1 MSSSTQRWWRRVRY
15 GEPVIVV
22 SGLPRSGTSMAMRM
36 LEQGGLELVVDGE
49 RAADEDNPKGYF
61 ELERVKDL
69 DKGGD
74 TSWLKD
80 ARGKA
85 VKIISQLLLH
95 LPGTYNYRVVF
106 MLRDLT
112 EVLAS
117 QRKML
122 ERRGEPTEG
131 DDEQMRRLYEQ
142 HLDKVRFILRRRPW
156 FETLYVQHREVL
168 RDPQAQARRIAAFTG
183 HPLDVERM
191 AAAVDPSLHRN
202 RAEELAGS

>member
-1 MSSSTQRWWRRVRY
+1 MSSAAQKWWRRIRF
-15 GEPVIVV
+15 GEPIVVV

-36 LEQGGLELVVDGE
+36 LEAGGMPLVVDGI
-49 RAADEDNPKGYF
+49 RTADEDNPKGYF
-61 ELERVKDL
+61 ELERVKEL

-74 TSWLKD
+74 TSWLRQ

-95 LPGTYNYRVVF
+95 LPGTNNYKVVF
-106 MLRDLT
+106 MQRDLT

-122 ERRGEPTEG
+122 LRRGEPAEG
-131 DDEQMRRLYEQ
+131 DDAQMRRLYEE

-156 FETLYVQHREVL
+156 FETIYVQHREVL
-168 RDPQAQARRIAAFTG
+168 RDPLGQAKRIAAFVG
-183 HPLDVERM
+183 RPLDVERM
-191 AAAVDPSLHRN
+191 AGAVDPSLHRN
-202 RAEELAGS
+202 RAEELSG